1 MRITL
6 FIHVYKLFYC
16 WIKCVLMFFKNLLL
30 IFSYTVVLMCFLN
43 KLRMMTMTFTV
54 YYICDPN
61 YFSVIRNHSQCRTVL
76 ENLTVNSTVQIYS
89 NSELTRN
96 RLIATVNTH
105 ADAYVQL

>member
-1 MRITL
+1 
-6 FIHVYKLFYC
+6 
-16 WIKCVLMFFKNLLL
+16 MFFKNLLL